1 MTDHDPRTGEFV
13 NPAEPEPVP
22 PFDRPDAPH
31 PGPLTAGDLLW
42 GILIGGGLAALTLAV
57 LR

>member
-1 MTDHDPRTGEFV
+1 MNRDPKTGRFV
-13 NPAEPEPVP
+13 RAEQPEEVP